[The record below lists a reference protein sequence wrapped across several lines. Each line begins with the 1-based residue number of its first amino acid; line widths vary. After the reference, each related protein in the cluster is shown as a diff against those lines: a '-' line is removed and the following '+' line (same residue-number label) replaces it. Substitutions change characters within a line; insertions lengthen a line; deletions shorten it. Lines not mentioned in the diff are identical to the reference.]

1 MENLYPTT
9 IENLSR
15 IEWNGQPVLT
25 TSQLAEKF
33 ECAERNLRDN
43 FTRNA
48 DRFIEGKHYFKLDG
62 DEFKNFKDWNAES
75 GIVGLRTPTLHLW
88 TKRGAARHSK
98 LLGTDVAW
106 EVFELL
112 EDTYFNQPVEKIPVI
127 SDFERGKELAKL
139 APFMK
144 DSFTQSKLIAKA
156 ANLLLGYEFLEIP
169 TKAQQITLFY

>member
-43 FTRNA
+43 FNNNSE
-48 DRFIEGKHYFKLDG
+48 RFIEGKHYFKLEG
-62 DEFKNFKDWNAES
+62 DAINILRNENFGTQISEKTR
-75 GIVGLRTPTLHLW
+75 VLYLW

-98 LLGTDVAW
+98 MLGTDVAW